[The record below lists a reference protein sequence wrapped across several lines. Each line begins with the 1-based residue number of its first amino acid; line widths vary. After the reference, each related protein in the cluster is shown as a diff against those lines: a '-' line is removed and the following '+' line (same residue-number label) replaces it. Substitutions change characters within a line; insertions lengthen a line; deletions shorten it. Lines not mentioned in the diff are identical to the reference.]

1 MTTLNSVPSGLL
13 STVDATG
20 TLNIQTNSVN
30 ALAIDTN
37 QNATMNYVSAQN
49 TFGFK
54 NRIINGAMVIDQRNA
69 GASVTPT
76 ADTYLVDRW
85 QFNQT
90 QVSKFSFQQ
99 NAGSVTSPI
108 GFTNYLGATVVSAYS
123 IGSNDIFDIR
133 QAIEGF
139 NIADLGWGT
148 ANAKTVTLSFQVYSS
163 LTGTFGG
170 VVANGATSYCYPFTY
185 SIPVANTWTPIAIT
199 ITGPTSGTFPTNN
212 AAGAQVRFGLGVGST
227 YSGTAGSWSA
237 NVYVSATGA
246 TSVVGTSGATFYI
259 TGVQLE
265 KGSIATPFE
274 YRQYGQELALC
285 QRYYTTLPSQNGTA
299 TGTGRT
305 LGTCNGNN
313 IAIAGNLFFPV
324 SMRTAPTITIY
335 GNASTTGNF
344 NFYSAG
350 SGAQATYTGSASS
363 STIANS
369 SSVGFGL
376 NMVVA
381 SLPASYSGWSDFSFS
396 VGNFGISFTIN
407 AEL

>member
-1 MTTLNSVPSGLL
+1 MSVTIDGSNGITFPNS
-13 STVDATG
+13 STQAVG
-20 TLNIQTNSVN
+20 F
-30 ALAIDTN
+30 
-37 QNATMNYVSAQN
+37 Y
-49 TFGFK
+49 GFK
-54 NRIINGAMVIDQRNA
+54 NRIINGAMVISQRGTSFSYNNNTAYCLDRYQVRYGSSGGTA
-69 GASVTPT
+69 GT
-76 ADTYLVDRW
+76 
-85 QFNQT
+85 
-90 QVSKFSFQQ
+90 
-99 NAGSVTSPI
+99 
-108 GFTNYLGATVVSAYS
+108 ATVTQSSSAPVGFVNS
-123 IGSNDIFDIR
+123 LLLTVGTARTNTSGDRFNIEQS
-133 QAIEGF
+133 IEGF

-148 ANAKTVTLSFQVYSS
+148 ANAKPITLSFWVNSS
-163 LTGTFGG
+163 VTGTYGICFS
-170 VVANGATSYCYPFTY
+170 NFSYGYAVNY
-185 SIPVANTWTPIAIT
+185 SIPVANTWTQISVSIA
-199 ITGPTSGTFPTNN
+199 GPTVGTWNTTNSAGFLVSFDLGMGSDVRESTGSWQAGTFL
-212 AAGAQVRFGLGVGST
+212 GANGST
-227 YSGTAGSWSA
+227 NLVA
-237 NVYVSATGA
+237 NA
-246 TSVVGTSGATFYI
+246 GATFYI

-265 KGSIATPFE
+265 AGSTATSFD
-274 YRQYGQELALC
+274 YRPYGTELALC

-305 LGTCNGNN
+305 LGTCNGSNT
-313 IAIAGNLFFPV
+313 AIAGNLFFPV

>member
-1 MTTLNSVPSGLL
+1 MTQAQSVAIESSQINSLGVLQVAGGG
-13 STVDATG
+13 TG
-20 TLNIQTNSVN
+20 TASGVT
-30 ALAIDTN
+30 D
-37 QNATMNYVSAQN
+37 
-49 TFGFK
+49 FK

-99 NAGSVTSPI
+99 NAGSVTPPT

-123 IGSNDIFDIR
+123 IGSGDIFDIR

-139 NIADLGWGT
+139 NISDLGWGT

-185 SIPVANTWTPIAIT
+185 SIPVANTWTSISLTIA
-199 ITGPTSGTFPTNN
+199 GPTSGTFPTNN
-212 AAGAQVRFGLGVGST
+212 TSGAQIRFSLGSGST
-227 YSGTAGSWSA
+227 YSATAGSWQSG
-237 NVYVSATGA
+237 VYTSATGA

-265 KGSIATPFE
+265 VGSSATGFG
-274 YRQYGQELALC
+274 YRPYGTELALC
-285 QRYYTTLPSQNGTA
+285 QRYFEKWNLNGGA
-299 TGTGRT
+299 YGY
-305 LGTCNGNN
+305 LGSGAGIAWASNGVR
-313 IAIAGNLFFPV
+313 IILQYQTIK
-324 SMRTAPTITIY
+324 RTAPTVSATGTLTWAIAATNSSQTSFSFDGASPY
-335 GNASTTGNF
+335 GVLLYG
-344 NFYSAG
+344 
-350 SGAQATYTGSASS
+350 
-363 STIANS
+363 STIA
-369 SSVGFGL
+369 SVFTIG
-376 NMVVA
+376 VA
-381 SLPASYSGWSDFSFS
+381 LQPYIANTDTFSISFS
-396 VGNFGISFTIN
+396 